1 MDNKDASKNC
11 NTIYVSSPVGALVEG
26 LYEENITFSRIREY
40 GDMGLGTFNDL
51 DGEMVMIDN
60 VIYQIKSDGCVSI
73 VEDNEVLTPF
83 SCVTFY
89 QPLSHDKVSSPMAYA
104 DLLELINSLF
114 PSTNLFYA
122 IRIDG
127 EFSYV
132 KTRSVPKQENYTPLV
147 EAAKNQPEFE
157 FTNIKGTLAGF
168 YTPSF
173 MSSINVPGLH
183 LHFLSDDRCH
193 GGHLLH
199 CDVIEA
205 CIGVQFLSDVR
216 LSLPLTLDY
225 LTTDLNRDMT
235 EDLHKAET

>member
-1 MDNKDASKNC
+1 MNNNDNSNC

-26 LYEENITFSRIREY
+26 LYEENITFSKIREY

-60 VIYQIKSDGCVSI
+60 VIYQVRSDGCVSV

-89 QPLSHDKVSSPMAYA
+89 QPLSHDKISSPISYES
-104 DLLELINSLF
+104 LLELINSLF

-157 FTNIKGTLAGF
+157 FENNK
-168 YTPSF
+168 
-173 MSSINVPGLH
+173 
-183 LHFLSDDRCH
+183 
-193 GGHLLH
+193 
-199 CDVIEA
+199 
-205 CIGVQFLSDVR
+205 
-216 LSLPLTLDY
+216 
-225 LTTDLNRDMT
+225 
-235 EDLHKAET
+235 